1 MRRRRVAA
9 LAITSLLAVGVIA
22 GCGSS
27 TSSPAAAGS
36 SASASSSAGTAAD
49 TYTSVTA
56 TGAFGKAPTV
66 TIPAS
71 TGSGAL
77 YTKTLIKGTGAKLST
92 SDSLLGNFVM
102 YDWSGKTH
110 KLIGSTYSDKVP
122 TLFTGSLLPG
132 LETALEG
139 QPVGSRVLAVIP
151 PKDAFGAAGNSQ
163 IGVGANDTV
172 IFVIDMLKT
181 FTNTDGVPG
190 TQTSNG
196 GGTLPTVTAGA
207 AGKGP
212 TITIPKTAAPKT
224 LQVKTL
230 IKGTGAVVK
239 KGQYIVVQYTG
250 VNYRTGKVF
259 DSSWS
264 RSEPWATEI
273 GEGQVIKGWD
283 TGLVGQTVGSRVLL
297 VIPPADG
304 YGSAGSSSAGHQGH
318 RHAGVRDRHPL
329 GVLAEQRH
337 RVLPGRRGGQEVL
350 EVLIDAPAHGR

>member
-27 TSSPAAAGS
+27 SSSSAAAGS
-36 SASASSSAGTAAD
+36 SSSASSSASSGAD

-66 TIPAS
+66 TIPAK

-77 YTKTLIKGTGAKLST
+77 YTKTLIQGTGPALTT
-92 SDSLLGNFVM
+92 SQSLLGNFVL
-102 YDWSGKTH
+102 YVWSGKTH
-110 KLIGSTYSDKVP
+110 KLIGSTYSDGVP

-139 QPVGSRVLAVIP
+139 QKVGSRVLAVIP
-151 PKDAFGAAGNSQ
+151 PADAFGAAGNSS
-163 IGVGANDTV
+163 IGVGPTDTV
-172 IFVIDMLKT
+172 VFVVDMVKS
-181 FTNTDGVPG
+181 FANSAGVPG

-212 TITIPKTAAPKT
+212 TITIPSTAAPKT

-230 IKGTGAVVK
+230 IKGTGPVVK
-239 KGQYIVVQYTG
+239 KGQYLVVQYTG
-250 VNYRTGKVF
+250 VNYRTKKVF

-264 RSEPWATEI
+264 RSEPFATVI
-273 GEGQVIKGWD
+273 GEGQVIPGWD
-283 TGLVGQTVGSRVLL
+283 TGLVGQTVGSRVML
-297 VIPPADG
+297 VIPPKDG
-304 YGSAGSSSAGHQGH
+304 YGSAGSSSAGIKGTDTLVF
-318 RHAGVRDRHPL
+318 AVDIIS
-329 GVLAEQRH
+329 AS
-337 RVLPGRRGGQEVL
+337 
-350 EVLIDAPAHGR
+350 

>member
-27 TSSPAAAGS
+27 SSSSAAAGS
-36 SASASSSAGTAAD
+36 KASASSSASSAAD

-66 TIPAS
+66 SIPAAA
-71 TGSGAL
+71 GSGAL
-77 YTKTLIKGTGAKLST
+77 YTKTLIQGTGPALS
-92 SDSLLGNFVM
+92 SSQSLLGNFVL

-110 KLIGSTYSDKVP
+110 KLLGSTYSDGVP

-132 LETALEG
+132 LATALEG
-139 QPVGSRVLAVIP
+139 QKVGSRVLAVIP

-172 IFVIDMLKT
+172 VFVVDMVKS
-181 FTNTDGVPG
+181 FANTAGVSG

-196 GGTLPTVTAGA
+196 GGALPTVTAGA

-230 IKGTGAVVK
+230 IKGTGPAVK
-239 KGQYIVVQYTG
+239 KGNYIVVQYTG

-264 RSEPWATEI
+264 RSEPWATVI
-273 GEGQVIKGWD
+273 GEGQVIPGWD
-283 TGLVGQTVGSRVLL
+283 TGLIGQTVGSRVLL
-297 VIPPADG
+297 VIPPKDG
-304 YGSAGSSSAGHQGH
+304 YGSAGSSAAGIKGTDTLVFAIDIISAS
-318 RHAGVRDRHPL
+318 
-329 GVLAEQRH
+329 
-337 RVLPGRRGGQEVL
+337 
-350 EVLIDAPAHGR
+350 